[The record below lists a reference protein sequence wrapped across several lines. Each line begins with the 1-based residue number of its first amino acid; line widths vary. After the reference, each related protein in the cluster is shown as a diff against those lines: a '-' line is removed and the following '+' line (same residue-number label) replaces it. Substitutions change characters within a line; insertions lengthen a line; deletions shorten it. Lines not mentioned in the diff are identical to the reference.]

1 MFKKLKSLFRKTRS
15 VQEIFD
21 AVIDGGFYTEREDYM
36 CFSLKGAYSEGVI
49 SKKEMRIA
57 GRSIKSYLGRRYS
70 LEAVLLEHGL
80 PRKFSDR
87 LALYRDWAN
96 RPSLK

>member
-1 MFKKLKSLFRKTRS
+1 MLKKLKFLFRKPRS

-21 AVIDGGFYTEREDYM
+21 AVIDGGFYTERVYYM
-36 CFSLKGAYSEGVI
+36 CFSLQGAYSEGVI
-49 SKKEMRIA
+49 SKKEMCIA

-70 LEAVLLEHGL
+70 LESLLLEHGL

-87 LALYRDWAN
+87 LSIYRNWAN
-96 RPSLK
+96 RPRLK

>member
-1 MFKKLKSLFRKTRS
+1 MLKKLKFLFRKPRS

-36 CFSLKGAYSEGVI
+36 CFSLQGAYCEGVI
-49 SKKEMRIA
+49 SKKEMRIT

-70 LEAVLLEHGL
+70 LESLLLEHGL

-87 LALYRDWAN
+87 LSIYRNWAN